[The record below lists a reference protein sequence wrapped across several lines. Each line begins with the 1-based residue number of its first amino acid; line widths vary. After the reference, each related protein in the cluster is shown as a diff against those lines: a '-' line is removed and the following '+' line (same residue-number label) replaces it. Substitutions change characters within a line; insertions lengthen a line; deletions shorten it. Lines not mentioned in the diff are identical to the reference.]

1 MRKHSKRKFVGNFK
15 VDFTFDEV
23 DGYYEN
29 AKTHNEIDFEEYPK
43 VLMQLQDKTVIQG
56 FVNLVNGKPFFIPEP
71 EPSILYFTN
80 AENKLTEILHLQT
93 KILKATSYKD
103 FNEISHTFFNFFQ
116 LSSDFII
123 NLYTS
128 IEAYN
133 NSIIISSDF
142 SIKIKKVIYTRDD
155 VLRKLDFLTK
165 VKRIPPHIKNISFVK
180 THPLKYEHFLKIKK
194 LRDSV
199 IHTKN
204 MQDGYPASYGELYK
218 SYLEFDFNKSY
229 DYVKDYFNFYEKD
242 WIEDCNCDE

>member
-1 MRKHSKRKFVGNFK
+1 MKKHSKRKFVGNFK
-15 VDFTFDEV
+15 VDFNFDEV
-23 DGYYEN
+23 HGYYEN
-29 AKTHNEIDFEEYPK
+29 AKTHDQIDIDEYPK
-43 VLMQLQDKTVIQG
+43 VLMQMQDKTVIQG
-56 FVNLVNGKPFFIPEP
+56 FMHIVSGKPLIIPEP

-80 AENKLTEILHLQT
+80 AENKLTEILELQS
-93 KILKATSYKD
+93 KIIRSRSYKD
-103 FNEISHTFFNFFQ
+103 FNEISHTFFSFFQ

-142 SIKIKKVIYTRDD
+142 SIKIKKRNYNRNEA
-155 VLRKLDFLTK
+155 LRELDFLTK

-180 THPLKYEHFLKIKK
+180 THPIKYEHFLKIKN
-194 LRDSV
+194 LRDNV

-204 MQDGYPASYGELYK
+204 MQDGFPASYRELYK
-218 SYLEFDFNKSY
+218 SYLEFDFKKSY

-242 WIEDCNCDE
+242 WIEDCNCNL